1 MQTRL
6 ALALGPLLLVAPT
19 ALAQDQDERPPLGR
33 YLREVAD
40 VPEAAGVA
48 LDDDGGMWVL
58 ERYAGRLLRIEPDGE
73 RRVLVEGLWD
83 PRAVEVAADGSL
95 WVTEALR
102 GMIRRFD
109 PEGEPLQ
116 SIGSAHLR
124 RPHGLALD
132 GERVVVTDRSR
143 HRVEVFDVE
152 GEHLFGFGG
161 HGTGEAGLIRPEDV
175 AVDAQGRFFV
185 ADAGNSRVQVFDADG
200 APLARWGDWGPFPG
214 LFHEPS
220 GVVLYGGR
228 LFVSDRGNHRVQVF
242 SPEGE
247 LVDRFGLHAIRPRE
261 GGGFLHYPVALA
273 LSPNGELAALSEP
286 MVDRVQVFCRTGGT
300 AEDEVR
306 RQAQALARP
315 SAHYGW
321 ELELSGPYLAASEP
335 ESHSVLF
342 FENTGDEPRRIAR
355 VGALGR
361 KTGLLMGVGGVHF
374 EREKRDLWVCD
385 PLLRRLSLFRLRG
398 SEEDEVGYDP
408 LMARFVKSL
417 DFARLFELEL
427 SELLEDVPEPVAI
440 DRDDAGRICVADRRN
455 GCVIVLD
462 AELGVEAVK
471 GLGLLPEPTAVAV
484 SGDGKALYVLDR
496 IQGPVYFELQGKG
509 IEMSRDQWTPPVAL
523 HDLALAED
531 GTLYVTD
538 VARHQVLVFN
548 PHRRGLGNSFG
559 VLEGSWG
566 GEGLGRG
573 EFYKPRG
580 IDLDAR
586 GRLTV
591 VDHANHRLQTFDRE
605 GNYVGIFGPRL
616 YTKKARFPDLPE
628 EQE

>member
-6 ALALGPLLLVAPT
+6 ALALGTLLLAAPT
-19 ALAQDQDERPPLGR
+19 AHTQDQDERPPLGR
-33 YLREVAD
+33 HLRDVSDVA
-40 VPEAAGVA
+40 EAAGVA
-48 LDDDGGMWVL
+48 VDDDGGLWVL
-58 ERYAGRLLRIEPDGE
+58 ERHAGRLLRIEADGA
-73 RRVLVEGLWD
+73 RRVLTEGLAD
-83 PRAVEVAADGSL
+83 PRAVEVDADGSL
-95 WVTEALR
+95 WVTEALGR
-102 GMIRRFD
+102 GVVHLD
-109 PEGEPLQ
+109 AEGALL
-116 SIGSAHLR
+116 GSFGGELLHRA
-124 RPHGLALD
+124 HGLGLA
-132 GERVVVTDRSR
+132 GERVVVTDRGR

-175 AVDAQGRFFV
+175 AVDEEGRFFV

-273 LSPNGELAALSEP
+273 LSPDGELAALSEP
-286 MVDRVQVFCRTGGT
+286 MVDRVQLFCRTGGT

-355 VGALGR
+355 VGALGT
-361 KTGLLMGVGGVHF
+361 KTGLLTGVGGVHF
-374 EREKRDLWVCD
+374 EREMRDLWVCD

-417 DFARLFELEL
+417 DLARLFELEL
-427 SELLEDVPEPVAI
+427 RERLEDVPEPVAL
-440 DRDDAGRICVADRRN
+440 DRDGAGRFHVGDRRN
-455 GCVIVLD
+455 GCVLVLSP
-462 AELGVEAVK
+462 ALEVEEVL
-471 GLGLLPEPTAVAV
+471 GLGHLVEPTAVEV
-484 SGDGKALYVLDR
+484 SGDGQELYVVDR
-496 IQGPVYFELQGKG
+496 AVGLVVFRGEERAVRVLAASGPDGPL
-509 IEMSRDQWTPPVAL
+509 VAP
-523 HDLALAED
+523 HDLARSAD
-531 GTLYVTD
+531 GSLYVTD
-538 VARHQVLVFN
+538 GARHRVFV
-548 PHRRGLGNSFG
+548 FG
-559 VLEGSWG
+559 PEGEARGSWG

-580 IDLDAR
+580 IDLDDR

-616 YTKKARFPDLPE
+616 YTKAARYPDLPA